1 MHPTTIL
8 SLLLSTL
15 VAAATAT
22 EFQIITTHK
31 VECKRKTKVRYP
43 PSATT
48 PPPPP
53 LTWAGQSGDE
63 LSMHYTGTLEDGKVF
78 DSSVDRGPF
87 KFQLGAGRVIQGW
100 DKGQYRR
107 ITSLRPGC

>member
-15 VAAATAT
+15 VAAAAAT

-31 VECKRKTKVRYP
+31 VECKRKTKVSHP
-43 PSATT
+43 LIAATA
-48 PPPPP
+48 PI

-78 DSSVDRGPF
+78 DSSVDRAPF
-87 KFQLGAGRVIQGW
+87 NFQLGAGRVIKGW
-100 DKGQYRR
+100 DKGQYRH
-107 ITSLRPGC
+107 ITSLRLGC